1 MTAPKAPRRR
11 RAATVPA
18 GLVLAAAALLSGCAQ
33 PGGADAPMDVSAGR
47 FIYFADAA
55 VFEPCTGGRL
65 PVAQEAAYIDLERA
79 YLEAA
84 PGPAEPVLARLDGR
98 VEVRPSMEGPDR
110 PHLIVDRVVQVSAGD
125 CP

>member
-1 MTAPKAPRRR
+1 MTAPRLRP
-11 RAATVPA
+11 VLP
-18 GLVLAAAALLSGCAQ
+18 GLALAAAALLSACAGT
-33 PGGADAPMDVSAGR
+33 GGTDGPTDVSSGR

-65 PVAQEAAYIDLERA
+65 PVAQEAAYIDLQRA
-79 YLEAA
+79 YLDAA

-110 PHLIVDRVVQVSAGD
+110 PHLIVDQVVSVGAGD

>member
-1 MTAPKAPRRR
+1 MTLRRLLP
-11 RAATVPA
+11 AAALT
-18 GLVLAAAALLSGCAQ
+18 AALLSGCAQ
-33 PGGADAPMDVSAGR
+33 PSGSDGPVDVSQGL

-55 VFEPCTGGRL
+55 VFEPCGGGRL
-65 PVAQEAAYIDLERA
+65 PVAQEGAYIDLERA
-79 YLEAA
+79 YLDAA

-110 PHLIVDRVVQVSAGD
+110 PHLIVDRVISVEAAG